1 MPTAV
6 YQQYPNRAVYVTS
19 GDANATDQTISGAIQ
34 QLSRVQSLSWAPEY
48 PLNDAVYVDAG
59 IDSYRPTPPTVNVS
73 LEWWNTNGANERYIG
88 LVRFNHT
95 GQLVVGFDEERS
107 MYVAFQ
113 ADQGLDA
120 INASTTA
127 PRTVLGLAQG
137 LLTSYQLSAQV
148 GGLIESRA
156 TLNYLTAVIYSGASG
171 LQAPVIDPRDG
182 SLRTG
187 RFVLPA
193 AASQFDLNGSGLDS
207 VAALSASEM
216 VMIFPEQTPFGVVFT
231 GAQAC
236 FLQSVQLGINITRQ
250 ALKPLGYAYPSDR
263 PVVWPVPVDLVTE
276 AIVGT
281 YQADQLRRLTCT
293 VTGQSAYLVVKQPC
307 SNLTT
312 FGFYFGD
319 LQVTSQQFAESIGAY
334 DRVTTTWRGWLRTP
348 DDAFINP
355 FYNYLI
361 RLDTSGAWG
370 TTW

>member
-1 MPTAV
+1 MATAL
-6 YQQYPNRAVYVTS
+6 YNQYPNRSVWVTS
-19 GDANATDQTISGAIQ
+19 GNANETDQTISGSIQ

-48 PLNDAVYVDAG
+48 PLNDAVYLDAG
-59 IDSYRPTPPTVNVS
+59 VDQYRPTPPTVNVS
-73 LEWWNTNGANERYIG
+73 LEWWNSDGSNERFIG
-88 LVRFNHT
+88 LGRFNHT

-113 ADQGLDA
+113 TDQGYDA
-120 INASTTA
+120 IGAPTAA

-156 TLNYLTAVIYSGASG
+156 TLNYLTATIYTGASG
-171 LQAPVIDPRDG
+171 LQAPVIDPHNG
-182 SLRTG
+182 ELRTG
-187 RFVLPA
+187 RFLLPQA
-193 AASQFDLNGSGLDS
+193 ATQYDAAGSGLDS
-207 VAALSASEM
+207 TAALSASEM
-216 VMIFPEQTPFGVVFT
+216 VMLFPEQTPFGIVFT

-293 VTGQSAYLVVKQPC
+293 VTGQSAALVVKQPC
-307 SNLTT
+307 SNLTV
-312 FGFYFGD
+312 FGFYFSD
-319 LQVTSQQFAESIGAY
+319 LQVVSQQFSESIGSY
-334 DRVTTTWRGWLRTP
+334 DRVTTTWRGLLKTP
-348 DDAFINP
+348 DDTFINP